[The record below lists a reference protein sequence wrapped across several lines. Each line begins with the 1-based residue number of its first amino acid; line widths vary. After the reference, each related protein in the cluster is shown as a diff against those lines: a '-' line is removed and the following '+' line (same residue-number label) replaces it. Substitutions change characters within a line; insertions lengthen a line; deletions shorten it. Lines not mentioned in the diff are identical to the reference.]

1 MMKKTIILLIIFSAL
16 TVSCSIQKL
25 AINKISDIL
34 SDSGGGS
41 ALTGDEDPEFVGDAL
56 PFALKMYEILL
67 EQNPEHQGLLLTS
80 GMGFIMY
87 ANAFIQTPASMLPEE
102 EYEQQEAMMERAKR
116 MYIRGRNYVF
126 RALEVAHPGFL
137 EAVQTDTYPDILS
150 EMTEEDVAS
159 LYWAAAGWVAA
170 ISINIFD
177 VGLTIDVDKAVALM
191 DRAYE
196 IEPDFGVGM
205 IDDFYILYYS
215 SMPEGMGGSE
225 EKARFHFA
233 RAVELSG
240 GNNPSPYV
248 SLATSLS
255 IQKQD
260 AGEFRELL
268 SMALAVDIEKQPEN
282 KLANIIT
289 QRKAR
294 WYLDHIEDFFLLDFN
309 EPEDL

>member
-1 MMKKTIILLIIFSAL
+1 MKKIIILLTIVGVL

-25 AINKISDIL
+25 AVNMISDAL
-34 SDSGGGS
+34 SESGNGT

-56 PFALKMYEILL
+56 PFALKLYEILL

-80 GMGFIMY
+80 GMGFVMY
-87 ANAFIQTPASMLPEE
+87 ANAYIQTPASMLPGE
-102 EYEQQEAMMERAKR
+102 EYEKQEAMMERAKR
-116 MYIRGRNYVF
+116 MYLRGRNYVF
-126 RALEVAHPGFL
+126 RALEVAHPGFI
-137 EAVQTDTYPDILS
+137 EAIETDTYPDILP
-150 EMTEEDVAS
+150 EMTEEDVPS
-159 LYWAAAGWVAA
+159 LYWAAAGWFAA

-177 VGLTIDVDKAVALM
+177 VGLTIDIEKAVALM
-191 DRAYE
+191 ERAYE
-196 IEPDFGVGM
+196 LDPDFGDGM

-233 RAVELSG
+233 RVVELSE

-248 SLATSLS
+248 SLATTLS

-260 AGEFRELL
+260 AEEFQDLL
-268 SMALAVDIEKQPEN
+268 NSALAVDIEQQPEN

-289 QRKAR
+289 QRKAQ
-294 WYLDHIEDFFLLDFN
+294 WYLDHIEDFFLLDFD